1 MIERSEFPRL
11 RSLIGE
17 TTKLWAGESGVDVEP
32 GRYAALSGAPSVD
45 YNVVVCHG
53 ASDGT
58 QFPRSLDEIGAV
70 GAPALIM
77 VADAALGEVQQLVE
91 AGWVCIGQ
99 TAFIGLELE
108 PWSALEIDPHVR
120 KLEPSELE
128 AARALTDEVFGIGP
142 ELARIAIPDDAG
154 RRPGQTVWGAFDDD
168 GELVTPLIS
177 VRAQEAVGL
186 WGIAT
191 PARHRFQGHA
201 RRVMTAALSDA
212 AREGA
217 RIALGHTTPDGEA
230 FNTSL
235 GWEILE
241 RWQQWSRPRWV
252 LGRA

>member
-1 MIERSEFPRL
+1 MTADLPRL
-11 RSLIGE
+11 RSLIGAS
-17 TTKLWAGESGVDVEP
+17 TALWAGESGVRMEP

-53 ASDGT
+53 PSDGT
-58 QFPRSLDEIGAV
+58 QFPRSLEEIAAV

-77 VADAALGEVQQLVE
+77 VAGEALGEVQQLVE

-108 PWSALEIDPHVR
+108 AWADVATHPSVRRLEAA
-120 KLEPSELE
+120 ELG
-128 AARALTDEVFGIGP
+128 AARALTDEVFGLGP
-142 ELARIAIPDDAG
+142 EVALVALPDDAG
-154 RRPGQTVWGAFDDD
+154 SRPGQSVWGAFDEG

-177 VRAQEAVGL
+177 VQVEEAVGL

-191 PARHRFQGHA
+191 PSTLRRHGYA
-201 RRVMTAALSDA
+201 RRVMTAALADA
-212 AREGA
+212 ARSGA
-217 RIALGHTTPDGEA
+217 HVALGHTTPDGEA
-230 FNTSL
+230 FNTSM
-235 GWEILE
+235 GWQVLE